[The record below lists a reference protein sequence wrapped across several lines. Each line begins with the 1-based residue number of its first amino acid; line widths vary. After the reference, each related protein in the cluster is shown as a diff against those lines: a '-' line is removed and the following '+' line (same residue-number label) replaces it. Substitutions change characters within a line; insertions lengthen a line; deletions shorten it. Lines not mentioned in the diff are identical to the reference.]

1 MKEIRIGL
9 LGFGAMGKTHLYAV
23 NNLPFYYK
31 DLTFSA
37 RVTSLVTAHK
47 ESAQRAASLYAIPHT
62 AESEEEIINDPT
74 LDAIDICTPNIFHY
88 DTVCRALRAGKHV
101 YCEKPLSVTYAQ
113 AREMAELAQKSG
125 KTVQIVFNNRFMG
138 AAIRARRL
146 IEEGRLGRII
156 SFRGEYLHTSA
167 IFADRPIGWKQNR
180 DICGG
185 GVLFDLGSHV
195 IDMIYYLCGRFAS
208 VVGAS
213 QIAFPR
219 RVGSDGQPW
228 ETNADEA
235 FYMLARLENG
245 AMGTIEVSKVA
256 AGSNDDLKIEVRGEK
271 GALRFSLMDPNFLYF
286 YDATR
291 EDGVLGGERGYQA
304 IECVGRYPA
313 PGGSFPGMRA
323 PVGWLRGHVGSM
335 YSFLSA
341 VAEGREASPSFEDGA
356 HVQWVMEQAYKN
368 DISAKDSTGGLSK

>member
-31 DLTFSA
+31 DLPFSA
-37 RVTSLVTAHK
+37 RVTKLVTAHR
-47 ESAQRAASLYAIPHT
+47 ESAQKAASLYAIPAV
-62 AESEEEIINDPT
+62 AENEEEIINDPQI
-74 LDAIDICTPNIFHY
+74 DVIDICTPNIYHY

-101 YCEKPLSVTYAQ
+101 YCEKPLAVTHAQ
-113 AREMAELAQKSG
+113 ATEMAELAKKSG
-125 KTVQIVFNNRFMG
+125 KTAQIVFNNRFMG
-138 AAIRARRL
+138 AAMRARQL
-146 IEEGRLGRII
+146 LAEGRLGRII

-167 IFADRPIGWKQNR
+167 IFADKPIGWKQDR
-180 DICGG
+180 EVCGG

-195 IDMIYYLCGRFAS
+195 IDMIYYLCGRFES

-213 QIAFPR
+213 QIAFQN
-219 RVGSDGQPW
+219 RVGMDGQPW
-228 ETNADEA
+228 KTNADEA
-235 FYMLARLENG
+235 FYVLARLECG

-256 AGSNDDLKIEVRGEK
+256 AGSNDDLNIEIRGEK

-286 YDATR
+286 YDGTR
-291 EDGVLGGERGYQA
+291 EDGVLGGERGFQA

-313 PGGSFPGMRA
+313 PGGVFPGMRA

-335 YSFLSA
+335 YSFLAS
-341 VAEGREASPSFEDGA
+341 VAEGREATPSFDDGA
-356 HVQWVMEQAYKN
+356 HVQWVMEQAYQN
-368 DISAKDSTGGLSK
+368 DISAKN